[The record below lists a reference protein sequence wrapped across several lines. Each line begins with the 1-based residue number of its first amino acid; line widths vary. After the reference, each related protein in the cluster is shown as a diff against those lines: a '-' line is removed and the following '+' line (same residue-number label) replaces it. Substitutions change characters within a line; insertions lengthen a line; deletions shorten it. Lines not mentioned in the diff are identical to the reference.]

1 MEAGKKSKIIGVT
14 VVITLLCI
22 IIAVRVLEGR
32 SKSKSYFLLLGVCI
46 VGIISTMLWVYCQHN
61 SARRMLEHRSKL
73 ENNSQQLRVEYS
85 FLRKVAGVPLKF
97 HYKDIEEATDNFES
111 LIGRGAS
118 ASVFKGL
125 LEDGTEIAVKRIERG
140 FEQGDKEFLSEV
152 AAIGSVQHVNLVRL
166 LGYSTVPGSG
176 SPRLLVYEYIHNKSL
191 SDWIFPNPSKRN
203 PKLLPWEVRYR
214 VATDVAKGLAYLHH
228 DCRSRILH
236 LDVKPENILLDHNFR
251 ALVADFGLSRLMGKD
266 ESRIYT
272 TLRGTR
278 GYLAPEWLLQNGISE
293 KSDIYSYGMV
303 LFEIIGGRRNVQLQ
317 GQGKNS
323 QWSYFP
329 KIVVE
334 KLKQGKLMEIV
345 DPRLLTSE
353 EGGFVDENEVK
364 TLVYVALWCVQEE
377 HQLRP
382 TMARVVDMLERRI
395 KVETPPDTEMIIID
409 LLCIDQDEPPTV
421 VAHQMENG
429 VPPLSAGACSF
440 AFTCISGR

>member
-1 MEAGKKSKIIGVT
+1 MEAAKKSKIIGGLVI
-14 VVITLLCI
+14 ITLLCLI
-22 IIAVRVLEGR
+22 ITVRCLEGR

-46 VGIISTMLWVYCQHN
+46 VSIMLTMVWVYCQHG
-61 SARRMLEHRSKL
+61 SARRMLEHRSIL
-73 ENNSQQLRVEYS
+73 ENSQQLHVEYS

-97 HYKDIEEATDNFES
+97 HYKDLEAATDNFEA

-118 ASVFKGL
+118 ASVFKGIL
-125 LEDGTEIAVKRIERG
+125 DDGTEIAVKRIERG
-140 FEQGDKEFLSEV
+140 VEQGDKEFLSEV

-166 LGYSTVPGSG
+166 LGYSSMPGSG
-176 SPRLLVYEYIHNKSL
+176 SPRLLVYEYVHNKSL

-214 VATDVAKGLAYLHH
+214 VAIDVAKGLAYLHH
-228 DCRSRILH
+228 DCRSRIVH

-251 ALVADFGLSRLMGKD
+251 ALVADFGLAKLMGKD

-353 EGGFVDENEVK
+353 EGGSVDENELK

-409 LLCIDQDEPPTV
+409 LLCIDQSEPTTV
-421 VAHQMENG
+421 VARQMESE
-429 VPPLSAGACSF
+429 VPPQSGACSF
-440 AFTCISGR
+440 AFTCLSGR